1 MRLLISIYSCRRM
14 LEFGGLYKYVHIN
27 KIIIIS
33 FAVIALLT
41 LILTSILFV

>member
-1 MRLLISIYSCRRM
+1 M

-27 KIIIIS
+27 KITIIC

-41 LILTSILFV
+41 LILISIFFI